1 MWRRPRD
8 EASTAIND
16 LILLAQNLPEDKQKE
31 IFSLQSILQ
40 LKVHEKHL
48 IKQVNSVNMIDL

>member
-1 MWRRPRD
+1 MWRRLRD

-48 IKQVNSVNMIDL
+48 IIQF